1 MSRASWMVLGV
12 VAVLL
17 GLVAFGTVTTDARR
31 IYRVTNEAG
40 GAACF
45 EREDFD
51 EYTRAA
57 LYARKTRNVSWM
69 KAMYE
74 SGACVRLPIGERVTV
89 LDYEWSGVSKVALH
103 PPEGGQAIP
112 LWTANE
118 NID

>member
-1 MSRASWMVLGV
+1 MSQASWTVL
-12 VAVLL
+12 AVLL
-17 GLVAFGTVTTDARR
+17 GLVAFGAVTTDASRS
-31 IYRVTNEAG
+31 YRVTNKAG
-40 GAACF
+40 GAVCF

-57 LYARKTRNVSWM
+57 LHARKPKNVSWI

-74 SGACVRLPIGERVTV
+74 SGLCVRLPIGERVTI
-89 LDYEWSGVSKVALH
+89 LDYAWFEVSKIALH
-103 PPEGGQAIP
+103 PPEGGRVLP

>member
-1 MSRASWMVLGV
+1 MI
-12 VAVLL
+12 LL
-17 GLVAFGTVTTDARR
+17 DPGLRISGDTV
-31 IYRVTNEAG
+31 
-40 GAACF
+40 
-45 EREDFD
+45 EDEFD

-89 LDYEWSGVSKVALH
+89 LDYEWSGVSRVALH